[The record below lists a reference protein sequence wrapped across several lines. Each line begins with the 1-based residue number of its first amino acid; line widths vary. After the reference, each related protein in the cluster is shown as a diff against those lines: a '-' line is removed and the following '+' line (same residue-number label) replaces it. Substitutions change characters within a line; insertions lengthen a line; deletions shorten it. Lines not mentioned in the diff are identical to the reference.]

1 MFVDIYV
8 IQTVPPSNINRDDTG
23 SPKTAVYG
31 GVRRARVSS
40 QAWKRVMRKGFRK
53 YLPEESLGVR
63 TKLAAELLSGKIS
76 KKRPDLAEEAPELA
90 QAVLTALGVK
100 VKGSK
105 RAGADEGKME
115 TGYLIYIS
123 QGELDALADI
133 AISWADSGEG
143 WKKPDKAMKGQ
154 VKSAF
159 HGAAAVDIA
168 LFGRML
174 ADVPELNTDACA
186 QVAHAI
192 SVDGVTQEY
201 DYFTAV
207 DDCVSDDNAGAGMIG
222 TVDFNSSTLYRY
234 ATVNVDALFGQLREV
249 GVTAKAVSAFVRAFA
264 CTMPTGMQ
272 NTFANRTLPECVLV
286 SFREDQ
292 PINAVAAFERP
303 VQPRERISISEQAE
317 ERLAQKIEA
326 LQSAY
331 DMPAEAAWYVM
342 AGGSGLAA
350 LDKVANRTDMCG
362 LATGI
367 SDAVTSYLRV
377 GE

>member
-1 MFVDIYV
+1 MFVDIYA
-8 IQTVPPSNINRDDTG
+8 IQTIPPSNINRDDTG
-23 SPKTAVYG
+23 SPKTAIYG

-40 QAWKRVMRKGFRK
+40 QAWKRAMREGFRK
-53 YLPEESLGVR
+53 YLPKESLGVR
-63 TKLAAELLSGKIS
+63 SKLAAELLSGKIGE
-76 KKRPDLAEEAPELA
+76 KRPDLTEKTPELA
-90 QAVLTALGVK
+90 QGILDALGVK
-100 VKGSK
+100 VKKSK
-105 RAGADEGKME
+105 RAGEDEGKME

-123 QGELDALADI
+123 RGELDILADI
-133 AISWADSGEG
+133 AIGWADAGKDWE
-143 WKKPDKAMKGQ
+143 KPNNAMKSQ

-159 HGAAAVDIA
+159 HGVTAVDIA

-234 ATVNVDALFGQLREV
+234 ATVNVDALFGQLLEAD
-249 GVTAKAVSAFVRAFA
+249 VTAKAIAAFVRAFV
-264 CTMPTGMQ
+264 CTMPTGKQ

-286 SFREDQ
+286 SLREDQ
-292 PINAVAAFERP
+292 PINAVSAFECP
-303 VQPRERISISEQAE
+303 VRSREGISIVEQAE
-317 ERLAQKIEA
+317 ERLAQKVEA

-342 AGGSGLAA
+342 VDGDVSA
-350 LDKVANRTDMCG
+350 LDKVADRTDMHG
-362 LATGI
+362 LADGVN
-367 SDAVTSYLRV
+367 DAVVSYLSA